1 MNVKLAAQVL
11 SSTVSQVLLNFG
23 PSDAA
28 ATSKFCA
35 MIDSFFYI
43 MNIRN
48 PNEGLH
54 KSKPFLVP
62 FTSLDDYRFNWLKH
76 EFIPY
81 FQNWLQSIT
90 DRPGNFT
97 RNARSNMFISW
108 QTYEG
113 IKITVYSAVELVKYL
128 LSRSVPYV
136 LIGRFCQDPL
146 ENYFGHQRS
155 IGTRKDNPSVRDFG
169 YNDNG
174 MRNQKT
180 FRPIQGGNAAE
191 NINFEINDEPVPCR
205 KRK

>member
-1 MNVKLAAQVL
+1 MA
-11 SSTVSQVLLNFG
+11 ST
-23 PSDAA
+23 
-28 ATSKFCA
+28 
-35 MIDSFFYI
+35 
-43 MNIRN
+43 
-48 PNEGLH
+48 
-54 KSKPFLVP
+54 
-62 FTSLDDYRFNWLKH
+62 
-76 EFIPY
+76 
-81 FQNWLQSIT
+81 IT

-113 IKITVYSAVELVKYL
+113 ITVYSAVELVKYL
-128 LSRSVPYV
+128 LSRGVPYV
-136 LIGRFCQDPL
+136 ITERFCQDPL

-155 IGTRKDNPSVRDFG
+155 IGTRKANPSVRDVG

-174 MRNQKT
+174 IRNQKT